1 MSDEDERISIDF
13 PDDVLVR
20 RGLDWSTPGRLERS
34 RAARFGDWYVRIGDD
49 PDAFSQNRD
58 TRFTVGHGL
67 TGLKL
72 AWGLTYWE
80 ARRVALAMD
89 DADLDIPLCPGEVAD
104 QDPDLYQVVEA
115 VIASAL
121 MDHYV
126 FPIDRWLAAQS
137 GPLDHNHHDGSGIT

>member
-20 RGLDWSTPGRLERS
+20 RGLASEVGRFERH
-34 RAARFGDWYVRIGDD
+34 RAELIGDWYVRLGDD
-49 PDAFSQNRD
+49 PDSFSQDRD
-58 TRFTVGHGL
+58 TRFTIGHDP

-80 ARRVALAMD
+80 ARRIALAMD
-89 DADLDIPLCPGEVAD
+89 DADPVVPALNEYGD
-104 QDPDLYQVVEA
+104 DPDLRYVVEA
-115 VIASAL
+115 IIASAL

-126 FPIDRWLAAQS
+126 FPICNYLR
-137 GPLDHNHHDGSGIT
+137 